1 MSEILVV
8 VDHADGAVKKP
19 TYEMLTLAARLGE
32 PSAVYLGPADKNAE
46 VAAAVAKY
54 GAAKVYAVDDAPLK
68 GFLVAP
74 KAEALQQLV
83 EKTSPGAVLIASS
96 AEGKEIAARLAI
108 KIDSGLITDAVDV
121 EAGDGGAPVTT
132 QSVFA
137 GSYTV
142 KAKVTKGTPII
153 TVKPN
158 SAAPVEAEGA
168 GALEE
173 VSVTVSDAAK
183 GAQIVASQPRKATG
197 RPELTEAAIVVSGGR
212 GTGGKFEPVED
223 LADALGA
230 AVGASRAAVD
240 SGWKPHSYQIGQTGK
255 TVSPQLY
262 IAAGI
267 SGAIQHRAGMQTSKT
282 IVAVNKDDEAPIFE
296 LVDFGVVG
304 DLHTVLPAVTGRS
317 PSARAERRPVR
328 ASNAGLSPPKCSA
341 QRALSSNSTVT
352 RRCPYDGRAA
362 GPRPGPD
369 RPALAWMP

>member
-8 VDHADGAVKKP
+8 VDHAEGAVKKP

-68 GFLVAP
+68 GYLVAP

-121 EAGDGGAPVTT
+121 EEGPVTT

-137 GSYTV
+137 GNYTV

-158 SAAPVEAEGA
+158 SAAPVEADGA

-173 VSVTVSDAAK
+173 VSVTISDAAK

-304 DLHTVLPAVTGRS
+304 DLHTVLPALTEEVT
-317 PSARAERRPVR
+317 
-328 ASNAGLSPPKCSA
+328 
-341 QRALSSNSTVT
+341 QRK
-352 RRCPYDGRAA
+352 G
-362 GPRPGPD
+362 
-369 RPALAWMP
+369 